1 MFANLFKFACL
12 VFLVAVLVATV
23 TCNQQKANDSREQLR
38 KGAAAA
44 TEEIKKD
51 STAIAQGV
59 KEGWNRD
66 KKGLV
71 NVNSANKTQLL
82 DLPGITAANADHI
95 IKARPYRDKHDL
107 VSKGVLSENQYSE
120 VQTASAWIDEV
131 RFTKVEVR
139 LSALGVFHT
148 CENSNRYQES

>member
-1 MFANLFKFACL
+1 MKPGSVNSILRTLTATVAIATPAFTQNMMHGSSTGGTVRLLTSDA
-12 VFLVAVLVATV
+12 AVL
-23 TCNQQKANDSREQLR
+23 E
-38 KGAAAA
+38 

-82 DLPGITAANADHI
+82 DLPGITAANADRI

-107 VSKGVLSENQYSE
+107 VTKGVLSENQYQRIADSIS
-120 VQTASAWIDEV
+120 VD
-131 RFTKVEVR
+131 
-139 LSALGVFHT
+139 
-148 CENSNRYQES
+148 

>member
-23 TCNQQKANDSREQLR
+23 TCNQQKADDSREQLR

-82 DLPGITAANADHI
+82 DLPGITAANADRI
-95 IKARPYRDKHDL
+95 IKTRPYRDKHDL
-107 VSKGVLSENQYSE
+107 VTKGVLSENQYQRIADSIT
-120 VQTASAWIDEV
+120 VDY
-131 RFTKVEVR
+131 R
-139 LSALGVFHT
+139 
-148 CENSNRYQES
+148 

>member
-1 MFANLFKFACL
+1 M
-12 VFLVAVLVATV
+12 

-82 DLPGITAANADHI
+82 DLPGITAANADRI

-107 VSKGVLSENQYSE
+107 VTKGVLSENQYQRIADSIS
-120 VQTASAWIDEV
+120 VD
-131 RFTKVEVR
+131 
-139 LSALGVFHT
+139 
-148 CENSNRYQES
+148 

>member
-82 DLPGITAANADHI
+82 DLPGITAANADRI

-107 VSKGVLSENQYSE
+107 VSKGVLSENQYQRIADSIS
-120 VQTASAWIDEV
+120 VD
-131 RFTKVEVR
+131 
-139 LSALGVFHT
+139 
-148 CENSNRYQES
+148 